1 MEKLLNEQ
9 VTGQIRQ
16 AFSNL
21 TDPVHILY
29 FGTKEECQYCG
40 ETQQLLTEISELDER
55 ISLSIY
61 DLQAD
66 SVLAAEFNVDKAPAI
81 VIAVKDGEKILDLG
95 IQFSGIPAGYEFST
109 LITDILLA
117 SKRDSGLS
125 AETRDF
131 LKSLSKPIHLQVFV
145 TPT

>member
-55 ISLSIY
+55 IRLSIY

-66 SVLAAEFNVDKAPAI
+66 SMLAAEFNVDKAPAI
-81 VIAVKDGEKILDLG
+81 VIAVKEGEKILDLG

>member
-21 TDPVHILY
+21 TDPVQILY

>member
-16 AFSNL
+16 AFAEL
-21 TDPVHILY
+21 TNPVQILY
-29 FGTKEECQYCG
+29 FGAKEDCQYCA
-40 ETQQLLTEISELDER
+40 ETRQLLAEISELDER
-55 ISLSIY
+55 ISLSIH
-61 DLQAD
+61 DLREDAA
-66 SVLAAEFNVDKAPAI
+66 LASEFKVDKAPAI
-81 VIAVKDGEKILDLG
+81 VIAGKDGGNILDLG
-95 IQFSGIPAGYEFST
+95 IQFSGIPSGYEFST

-117 SKRDSGLS
+117 SKRDSGLG

-131 LKSLSKPIHLQVFV
+131 LKSLSKPLHLQVFV

>member
-55 ISLSIY
+55 IRLSIY